1 MRALSNVV
9 LPDPVP
15 PDTRMLRRECNTRS
29 ASARTFSGS
38 APCFTRSSAE
48 NARFPKRRTVIAT

>member
-1 MRALSNVV
+1 MSALSKVV

-15 PDTRMLRRECNTRS
+15 PDTRMFRRDRNTRS
-29 ASARTFSGS
+29 ASLRTFLGS

-48 NARFPKRRTVIAT
+48 KDRLPKRRTVIAT